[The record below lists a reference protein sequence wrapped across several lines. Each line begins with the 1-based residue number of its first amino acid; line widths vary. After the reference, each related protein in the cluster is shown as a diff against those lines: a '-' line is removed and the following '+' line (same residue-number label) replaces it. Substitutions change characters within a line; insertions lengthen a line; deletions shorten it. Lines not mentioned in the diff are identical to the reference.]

1 MFENKRITERDAT
14 QKERGKKERESASK
28 RERESRGDDGAQ
40 RATDTVQ
47 QQQEQQ
53 KAEGL
58 GSGVSA
64 LPC

>member
-1 MFENKRITERDAT
+1 MEKRKDVREHKNHRERCIT
-14 QKERGKKERESASK
+14 KRESASK

-47 QQQEQQ
+47 QPQQEQQ

-58 GSGVSA
+58 GSEG
-64 LPC
+64 